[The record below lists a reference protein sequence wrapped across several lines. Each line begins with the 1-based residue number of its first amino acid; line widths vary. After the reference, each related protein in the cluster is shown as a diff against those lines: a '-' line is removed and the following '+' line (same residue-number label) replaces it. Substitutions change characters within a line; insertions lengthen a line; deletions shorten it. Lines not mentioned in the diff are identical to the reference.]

1 VHVTAGSGT
10 ATESRLTPQDIQQ
23 PTAPQIKEDLTTASV
38 KPDNVTKPSF
48 IGEVLRNFTS
58 VTNVSPLKNFDS
70 NTDELPA
77 KGYSLS
83 VRTIYAYNLIFSV
96 SLFAVISV
104 IFRKF
109 LCFVKL
115 VNHNYIT

>member
-1 VHVTAGSGT
+1 
-10 ATESRLTPQDIQQ
+10 
-23 PTAPQIKEDLTTASV
+23 
-38 KPDNVTKPSF
+38 
-48 IGEVLRNFTS
+48 
-58 VTNVSPLKNFDS
+58 
-70 NTDELPA
+70 
-77 KGYSLS
+77 
-83 VRTIYAYNLIFSV
+83 V